1 MVLLLAK
8 FSYKFLFFY
17 FRLSKVYQVLRT
29 NHLNHHYLTNHT
41 CLDLLNTELYIAEH
55 LRKETSMHHPYGR
68 AVSLT

>member
-8 FSYKFLFFY
+8 CSYISLFY